1 MLGAVGEFFSWV
13 QAKPSGLE
21 AAGWIAR
28 VRGPKLAAREPG
40 PGRAPGLGRE
50 WAGDQCGAAI
60 CRRGVYSAV
69 LCSTPVHTQTPAS
82 KQQAAPS
89 LRVSLSGA
97 QL

>member
-1 MLGAVGEFFSWV
+1 MGCGRVFQLGPG
-13 QAKPSGLE
+13 QAKWPRSGRVYCE
-21 AAGWIAR
+21 GPRPETSGQGARAGAATGAR
-28 VRGPKLAAREPG
+28 AGTR
-40 PGRAPGLGRE
+40 
-50 WAGDQCGAAI
+50 AGDQCGAAI